1 MIQFHIFIN
10 FSRKIVPPV
19 LGLALILT
27 TSNLALANEQESSR
41 LMFKAAKLS
50 LEGENEKTLKI
61 LLEIARREP
70 RNFYAHNNVE
80 MVYVELK
87 EYDKAYEAYEKSL
100 ALNPTFPMVLNN
112 IGHLKM
118 TLGHYEKA
126 EASFKKALIY
136 FKSFH
141 LVSAN
146 LGDLYLRQKRYDEAM
161 KHLK

>member
-1 MIQFHIFIN
+1 
-10 FSRKIVPPV
+10 
-19 LGLALILT
+19 
-27 TSNLALANEQESSR
+27 
-41 LMFKAAKLS
+41 
-50 LEGENEKTLKI
+50 
-61 LLEIARREP
+61 
-70 RNFYAHNNVE
+70 
-80 MVYVELK
+80 
-87 EYDKAYEAYEKSL
+87 
-100 ALNPTFPMVLNN
+100 MVLNN